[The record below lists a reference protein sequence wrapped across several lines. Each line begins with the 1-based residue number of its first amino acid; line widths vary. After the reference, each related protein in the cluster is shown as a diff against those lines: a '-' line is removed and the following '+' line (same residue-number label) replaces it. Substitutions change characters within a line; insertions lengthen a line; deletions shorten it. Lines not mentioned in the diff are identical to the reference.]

1 MDEPTTPSPERHAGD
16 RAVPHAPCGAEVYYE
31 ASSVDTPPGRLPV
44 NVKIEPMGVSELEAE
59 LRYYEAEF
67 GMSSAAFVQAY
78 RGGEAP
84 EILEEVALE
93 WVMAYEAWRL
103 VAGDPETR

>member
-1 MDEPTTPSPERHAGD
+1 M
-16 RAVPHAPCGAEVYYE
+16 
-31 ASSVDTPPGRLPV
+31 
-44 NVKIEPMGVSELEAE
+44 NVKVEPMSVSELEAE
-59 LRYYEAEF
+59 LRYYEGEF

-93 WVMAYEAWRL
+93 WVMAYDAWDL
-103 VAGDPETR
+103 VADDPETR